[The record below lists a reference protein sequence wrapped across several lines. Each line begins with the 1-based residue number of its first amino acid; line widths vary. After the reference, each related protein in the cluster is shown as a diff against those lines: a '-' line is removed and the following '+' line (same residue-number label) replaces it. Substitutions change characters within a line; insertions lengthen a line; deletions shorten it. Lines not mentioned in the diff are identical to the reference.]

1 MIGQKI
7 LNIYNGFFK
16 LFTSEVPLD
25 SEVGISSLVLFE
37 NIKGRNYVII
47 TSIYGSPLLK
57 HIITEEVEKGVINPK
72 LFLHSY

>member
-37 NIKGRNYVII
+37 NIKERNYVI
-47 TSIYGSPLLK
+47 TSIYGNPLLK

>member
-37 NIKGRNYVII
+37 NIKGRNYVI
-47 TSIYGSPLLK
+47 TSIYGNPLLK

>member
-37 NIKGRNYVII
+37 NIKVRNYVI
-47 TSIYGSPLLK
+47 TSIYGNPLLK